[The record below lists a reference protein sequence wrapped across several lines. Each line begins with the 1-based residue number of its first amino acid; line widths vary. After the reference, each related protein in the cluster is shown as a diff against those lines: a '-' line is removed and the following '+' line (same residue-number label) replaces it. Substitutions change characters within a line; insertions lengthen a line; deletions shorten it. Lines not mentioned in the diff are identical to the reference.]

1 MERLK
6 REPGGWGVAL
16 GGAIAMVSIFFAWV
30 SVTNPSAHDATW
42 KTGLF
47 HTVTGQTIGF
57 LGLLAIIAGLGLV
70 ASSGGGRIWW
80 ALLALLGTGTV
91 LVAALIAIFSP
102 ATFAAWIA
110 TTQTIS
116 TLAITQHQESINATV
131 TSNLDSGAITAAV
144 AFGAFIGLAAGLLG
158 VAGSVLGF
166 RKKRPSSD

>member
-16 GGAIAMVSIFFAWV
+16 GGAIAMISILFAWV

-42 KTGLF
+42 KTGLI
-47 HTVTGQTIGF
+47 HTVTGQTIGL
-57 LGLLAIIAGLGLV
+57 LGFLAIIAGLGVV
-70 ASSGGGRIWW
+70 ASQGGGRIWW

-102 ATFAAWIA
+102 ETFAAWIA

-116 TLAITQHQESINATV
+116 TLAITRSQRSINVIV

-144 AFGAFIGLAAGLLG
+144 AFGAFIGLVAGVLG
-158 VAGSVLGF
+158 VAGSILGF
-166 RKKRPSSD
+166 RKRRETGD